1 MIQFSCDCCLSSSSR
16 NSFPQLIFCLSFS
29 SGIAAFPTALLF
41 AAIGCSIGSRPLQLR
56 RKQTSEQLLSLL
68 FIPPVQELRTGI
80 LNLILQ
86 HSKTFCAHSQMATNR
101 GRDSYLWALVMA
113 AIYQAVYRRASSL
126 FCRFHSTYVK
136 KMRYLNEL
144 KEDDGFCRQAQTSGT
159 FYLFHNLS
167 PFLQKVGK
175 KYLLP
180 QLSAAEMKRILEKLK
195 ETEQWIEKSVLIGC
209 SDEHVPHFALD
220 LGALEKS
227 VIESELQGSFT
238 DLRKAL
244 FVVDVKDSPLLA
256 SMSPVVITLVS
267 DGSRCLLTRQPSFPQ
282 GMYTALSGFCDLGES
297 VEEALRREVAEE
309 VGLEV
314 QSFLYSASQHWP
326 FPSSCLMI
334 ACHALVGGKQTEIS
348 MNSLELEEARWFGL
362 EEVLEGLKRDHTSSK
377 QDDGSFLPW
386 FPPKQAIAHKLINE
400 WVKQQTSR
408 PT

>member
-1 MIQFSCDCCLSSSSR
+1 MRDAERASCLHKFSSLTAFSSPFSCCL
-16 NSFPQLIFCLSFS
+16 
-29 SGIAAFPTALLF
+29 
-41 AAIGCSIGSRPLQLR
+41 
-56 RKQTSEQLLSLL
+56 
-68 FIPPVQELRTGI
+68 
-80 LNLILQ
+80 
-86 HSKTFCAHSQMATNR
+86 
-101 GRDSYLWALVMA
+101 
-113 AIYQAVYRRASSL
+113 
-126 FCRFHSTYVK
+126 
-136 KMRYLNEL
+136 
-144 KEDDGFCRQAQTSGT
+144 
-159 FYLFHNLS
+159 
-167 PFLQKVGK
+167 
-175 KYLLP
+175 
-180 QLSAAEMKRILEKLK
+180 EMKRILEKMK

-256 SMSPVVITLVS
+256 SAQALLRWHESHQYCSKTGQPTQKNLAGSKRVCHASGITYYPQMSPVVITLVS
-267 DGSRCLLTRQPSFPQ
+267 DGSRCLLTRQSSFPQ

-314 QSFLYSASQHWP
+314 ESFQYSASQHWP

-334 ACHALVGGKQTEIS
+334 ACHALVGGQQTEIS